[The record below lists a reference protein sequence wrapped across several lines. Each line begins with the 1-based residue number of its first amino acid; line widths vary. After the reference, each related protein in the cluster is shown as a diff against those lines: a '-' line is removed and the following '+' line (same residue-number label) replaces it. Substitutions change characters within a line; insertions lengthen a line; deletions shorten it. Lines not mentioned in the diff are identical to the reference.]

1 MYNRSLYLAALA
13 VVCIGFGAVTGCSSG
28 ESSSAKGLYNA
39 AVEATNES
47 GENISVFD
55 YKIILNDEE
64 ITFPVS
70 LSELKGSGWTA
81 EDDSRA
87 SGYYEKNGVRILLR
101 MCDKNGDDFTVNGVS
116 VTNRKNS
123 EVQYTLKT
131 SQGVEM
137 NVSTKEDVEKIYGSA
152 DKVWDNGEYF
162 YYQFGADMA
171 VDKDTDRNNIGFG
184 FDDVGIV
191 RSIWITH

>member
-13 VVCIGFGAVTGCSSG
+13 AACIGFGAVTGCSSG
-28 ESSSAKGLYNA
+28 ESSSQKALYNA

-47 GENISVFD
+47 GENIGVFD

-184 FDDVGIV
+184 FDDAGIV

>member
-13 VVCIGFGAVTGCSSG
+13 AVCIGFGAVTGCSSG

-162 YYQFGADMA
+162 YYEFGADMA

>member
-13 VVCIGFGAVTGCSSG
+13 AVCIGFGAVTGCSSG

-47 GENISVFD
+47 GENVSVFD

>member
-13 VVCIGFGAVTGCSSG
+13 AVCIGFGAVTGCSSG
-28 ESSSAKGLYNA
+28 ESSSQKALYNA

-47 GENISVFD
+47 GENIGVFD

-101 MCDKNGDDFTVNGVS
+101 MCEKNGDDFTVNGVS

>member
-13 VVCIGFGAVTGCSSG
+13 AACIGFGAVTGCSSG

-116 VTNRKNS
+116 VTDRKNS

-137 NVSTKEDVEKIYGSA
+137 NVSTKEEVEKIYGSA

>member
-13 VVCIGFGAVTGCSSG
+13 AVCIGFGAVTGCSSG
-28 ESSSAKGLYNA
+28 ESSSQKALYNA

-47 GENISVFD
+47 GENIGVFD

-101 MCDKNGDDFTVNGVS
+101 MCDKNGDDFAVNGVS

-162 YYQFGADMA
+162 YYQFGANMA

-184 FDDVGIV
+184 FDDLGIV

>member
-13 VVCIGFGAVTGCSSG
+13 AACIGFGAVTGCSSG

-184 FDDVGIV
+184 FDDAGIV

>member
-13 VVCIGFGAVTGCSSG
+13 AVCIGFGAVTGCSSG

>member
-1 MYNRSLYLAALA
+1 MYNRSLYLVALA
-13 VVCIGFGAVTGCSSG
+13 AVCIGFGAVTGCSSG

>member
-13 VVCIGFGAVTGCSSG
+13 AACIGFGTVTGCSSG

-184 FDDVGIV
+184 FDDAGIV

>member
-13 VVCIGFGAVTGCSSG
+13 AVCIGFGAVTGCSSG

-101 MCDKNGDDFTVNGVS
+101 MCDKNGDDFAVNGVS
-116 VTNRKNS
+116 VTNRKNI

>member
-13 VVCIGFGAVTGCSSG
+13 AACIGFGAVTGCSSG

-123 EVQYTLKT
+123 EVQYTLKN

>member
-13 VVCIGFGAVTGCSSG
+13 AACIGFGAVTGCSSG
-28 ESSSAKGLYNA
+28 ESSSQKALYNA

-184 FDDVGIV
+184 FDDAGIV

>member
-13 VVCIGFGAVTGCSSG
+13 AVCIGFGAVTGCSSG

-184 FDDVGIV
+184 FDDAGVV

>member
-13 VVCIGFGAVTGCSSG
+13 AVCIGFGAVTGCSSG
-28 ESSSAKGLYNA
+28 ESSSQKALYNA

-47 GENISVFD
+47 GENIGVFD

>member
-13 VVCIGFGAVTGCSSG
+13 AACIGFGAVTGCSSG

-101 MCDKNGDDFTVNGVS
+101 MCDKNGDDFAVNGVS

-162 YYQFGADMA
+162 HYQFGADMA

>member
-13 VVCIGFGAVTGCSSG
+13 AVCIGFGAVTGCSSG

-184 FDDVGIV
+184 FDDAGIV

>member
-101 MCDKNGDDFTVNGVS
+101 MCDKNGDEFTVNGVS

>member
-13 VVCIGFGAVTGCSSG
+13 AACIGFGAVTGCSSG

-101 MCDKNGDDFTVNGVS
+101 MCDKNGDDFAVNGVS

>member
-13 VVCIGFGAVTGCSSG
+13 AVCIGFGAVTGCSSG

-87 SGYYEKNGVRILLR
+87 SGYYENNGVRILLR

>member
-13 VVCIGFGAVTGCSSG
+13 AVCIGFGAVTGCSSG

-184 FDDVGIV
+184 FDDLGIV

>member
-13 VVCIGFGAVTGCSSG
+13 AVCIGFGAVTGCSSG

-101 MCDKNGDDFTVNGVS
+101 MCDKNGDDFAVNGVS

-162 YYQFGADMA
+162 YYQFGADVA

-184 FDDVGIV
+184 FDDAGIV

>member
-13 VVCIGFGAVTGCSSG
+13 AACIGFGAVTGCSSG

-116 VTNRKNS
+116 VTDRKNS

>member
-13 VVCIGFGAVTGCSSG
+13 AACIGFGAVTGCSSG

-162 YYQFGADMA
+162 YYQFGANMA

-184 FDDVGIV
+184 FDDLGIV

>member
-13 VVCIGFGAVTGCSSG
+13 AACIGFGAVTGCSSG

-116 VTNRKNS
+116 VTDRKNS

-137 NVSTKEDVEKIYGSA
+137 NVSTKEDV
-152 DKVWDNGEYF
+152 
-162 YYQFGADMA
+162 
-171 VDKDTDRNNIGFG
+171 
-184 FDDVGIV
+184 
-191 RSIWITH
+191 